1 MSNPNVGRA
10 GVDPVGVD
18 PVGVGGVG
26 VDPVGV
32 GGVGFGRLGLGT
44 ANLGSM
50 YVEMT
55 DATAHEIL
63 QAAWD
68 AGVRYFDTAPHY
80 GLGLSER
87 RLGAFLATKP
97 RGEYLVSTKV
107 GRLLRPNP
115 EGVGAFDM
123 ENSFMVPSD
132 LKRVWDASANGI
144 RRSVDE
150 SLERMGLDRFDVL
163 FLHDPERYDLAQG
176 INEGIP
182 ALAALREEGLVDAI
196 GVGSMTTEALLASV
210 NTGLIDL
217 LMIAGR
223 FTLAEQPALADVIPA
238 CRAGGVG
245 IVNASVFNS
254 GLLATDNPGA
264 NDRYEYGQVPA
275 ELLARVQQIAAVCND
290 FGVSLPSAALQYTL
304 RDESVRTVVV
314 GGSRPEQIG
323 QNVSRI
329 NAEIP
334 EALWDRLTEK
344 GLLPA

>member
-1 MSNPNVGRA
+1 MSNLT
-10 GVDPVGVD
+10 
-18 PVGVGGVG
+18 
-26 VDPVGV
+26 
-32 GGVGFGRLGLGT
+32 FGRLGFGA
-44 ANLGSM
+44 ANLGNM
-50 YVEMT
+50 YAPMT
-55 DATAHEIL
+55 DEAAHEIL

-115 EGVGAFDM
+115 DGVGTLDL
-123 ENSFMVPSD
+123 ENSFMVPAD
-132 LKRVWDASANGI
+132 QKRVWDASADGI

-176 INEGIP
+176 LDEGIP
-182 ALAALREEGLVDAI
+182 ALAALRDEGIIDAI

-223 FTLAEQPALADVIPA
+223 FTLAEQPALAEVIPA
-238 CRAGGVG
+238 CREHGVG

-264 NDRYEYGQVPA
+264 TDRYEYGQVPS
-275 ELLARVQQIAAVCND
+275 ELLTRVQQIAAICHE
-290 FGVSLPSAALQYTL
+290 FGVSLPAAALQYTL
-304 RDESVRTVVV
+304 REKSVRTVVV

-323 QNVSRI
+323 QNVERI
-329 NAEIP
+329 NVDIP

-344 GLLPA
+344 GLIPA

>member
-1 MSNPNVGRA
+1 MHNLTL
-10 GVDPVGVD
+10 
-18 PVGVGGVG
+18 
-26 VDPVGV
+26 
-32 GGVGFGRLGLGT
+32 GRLGFGA
-44 ANLGSM
+44 ANLGNM

-55 DATAHEIL
+55 DEAAHEIL

-97 RGEYLVSTKV
+97 RAEYRVSTKV

-115 EGVGAFDM
+115 AGVGTFDL
-123 ENSFMVPSD
+123 ENSFVVPAD
-132 LKRVWDASANGI
+132 LKRVWDASADGI
-144 RRSVDE
+144 RQSVDE

-163 FLHDPERYDLAQG
+163 YLHDPERYDLAQG

-182 ALAALREEGLVDAI
+182 ALAALREEGVVDAI

-223 FTLAEQPALADVIPA
+223 FTLAEQSALTDVIPA
-238 CRAGGVG
+238 CRARGVG

-264 NDRYEYGQVPA
+264 TDRYEYGQVPA
-275 ELLARVQQIAAVCND
+275 AMLDRVQLIAAICQE
-290 FGVSLPSAALQYTL
+290 FGVSLPAAALQYTL
-304 RDESVRTVVV
+304 REESVRTVVV
-314 GGSRPEQIG
+314 GGSHPSQIG
-323 QNVSRI
+323 QN
-329 NAEIP
+329 AERMNEKIP
-334 EALWDRLTEK
+334 EALWVRLTET
-344 GLLPA
+344 GLIPAPVHAAGAHSA